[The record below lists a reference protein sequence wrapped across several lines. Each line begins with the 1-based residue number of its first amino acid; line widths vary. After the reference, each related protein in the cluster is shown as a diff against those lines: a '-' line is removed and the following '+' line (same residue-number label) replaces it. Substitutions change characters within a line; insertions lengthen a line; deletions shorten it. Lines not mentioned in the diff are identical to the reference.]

1 MPKVRERA
9 DAEFEGT
16 VTMTKTVQITD
27 SSASLT
33 YKKKVDNATLNTGA
47 AVTTTLTAA
56 QSGTHFN
63 IDGTGNIVVNMP
75 ALSTSNV
82 GLHYSFL
89 VTTAVAGDKTVTF
102 VHPAGGDWIAEI
114 SHYENNPYPK
124 ADVAGDTITL
134 PASSDIGTRVTM
146 LCVQDNATAAKWKAT
161 IGGGAS
167 ATVPTVTDP

>member
-1 MPKVRERA
+1 MA
-9 DAEFEGT
+9 DRKIEKAPAEFHST
-16 VTMTKTVQITD
+16 IKMTEAN
-27 SSASLT
+27 SALT

-89 VTTAVAGDKTVTF
+89 VTTAVGGSKTVTF

-146 LCVQDNATAAKWKAT
+146 LCVQDNGTAAKWRAS

-167 ATVPTVTDP
+167 ATVPTVAD

>member
-1 MPKVRERA
+1 MA
-9 DAEFEGT
+9 DRWIRKAPSEFHNT
-16 VTMTKTVQITD
+16 IKMTEAN
-27 SSASLT
+27 SALT
-33 YKKKVDNATLNTGA
+33 YKQAVDNTTLNTGG

-63 IDGTGNIVVNMP
+63 TDGTGNIVVNMP

-89 VTTAVAGDKTVTF
+89 VTTAVGGSKTVTF

-167 ATVPTVTDP
+167 ATVPTVAD